1 MYVPRSFKKSLPF
14 GRFACTITICNED
27 GFSLNGDRGA
37 GIIADLVFHRPRGQ
51 AVEYIYAFTIR
62 SRAWTSNMLDK
73 V

>member
-1 MYVPRSFKKSLPF
+1 MYVPRSFEKKS
-14 GRFACTITICNED
+14 
-27 GFSLNGDRGA
+27 SLRTFRMYNYYLQRRWFFVERGRGA